1 MNRAEQQKAHRLLVE
16 SALCE
21 IKEDIRQIKTDQS
34 IMKADVAHHIKRS
47 DKHETWLMGIIVA
60 LAVGAG
66 AGLPYILPIVM
77 KLL

>member
-1 MNRAEQQKAHRLLVE
+1 MNRAEEQKAHRALVE
-16 SALCE
+16 SYLNE

-47 DKHETWLMGIIVA
+47 DKHENWLMVILLA

-77 KLL
+77 KIL